1 MIRNATPADAA
12 TLAGIYNHFILR
24 SEATFEVEPIS
35 EEEMRRR
42 IASIAA
48 HGPYLVDETDGVVTG
63 YSYAH
68 PWKERAAYA
77 RTWETTVYIAPAC
90 QHRGIGRALMQRLID
105 DCRRRGVHALI
116 ACITQGNAPSYAL
129 HRQLGFRQV
138 SAFEEVGR
146 KFDRWWGVTDWEL
159 LLD

>member
-12 TLAGIYNHFILR
+12 ALAGIYNHFILH

-35 EEEMRRR
+35 EEEMHRR
-42 IASIAA
+42 ISSIAA

-77 RTWETTVYIAPAC
+77 RTWETTVYIAPVY

-116 ACITQGNAPSYAL
+116 ACITRGNTPSYAL

-146 KFDRWWGVTDWEL
+146 KFNRWWGVTDWEL